1 MISIFLKTKMELEGV
16 VDRLSAH
23 ARTLDTSVEQMNSS
37 LGHLAG
43 DVRESLSVLS
53 GRVDN
58 LEADVEHITSSLDQ
72 LAG

>member
-1 MISIFLKTKMELEGV
+1 MELEGV

-23 ARTLDTSVEQMNSS
+23 ARTFDTSVEQMNSS

-43 DVRESLSVLS
+43 DVGESLSVLS